1 MQKLS
6 ADNCVSQFI
15 SDESSDLENYLNVH
29 DSDERTS
36 DIVPEWRKV
45 IIYVLGEKV
54 GEEPG
59 HNCVSIVLN

>member
-15 SDESSDLENYLNVH
+15 SDESSDLKNYLNVH
-29 DSDERTS
+29 DSDERAP

-45 IIYVLGEKV
+45 IIYVLCEKV
-54 GEEPG
+54 G
-59 HNCVSIVLN
+59 